1 MELPTPCV
9 RATRAEAVAA
19 LAATFEKHGLER
31 QAALDAATGSPFSG
45 TVDHIV
51 GRLLPYARLGVEEL
65 IFDKFIPYV
74 LFVIFLAVLTAMEW
88 LVVARH
94 APRQPCDKA
103 RDSARSIVRHS
114 CCGFF
119 RTGDPDAVWAGP
131 VFFNA

>member
-65 IFDKFIPYV
+65 IFDTPSPV
-74 LFVIFLAVLTAMEW
+74 DLETQTELAGSISE
-88 LVVARH
+88 LVAAR
-94 APRQPCDKA
+94 AA
-103 RDSARSIVRHS
+103 
-114 CCGFF
+114 
-119 RTGDPDAVWAGP
+119 
-131 VFFNA
+131 